1 MKRVT
6 ARKKFRRA
14 VAEFKQWVKRART
27 EPIRAIWATA
37 AAKLRGHYQYYGVT
51 DNHRGIVRFYEAVKR
66 LLVKWLSRR
75 SQRRRLNWEKFN
87 LMLKRHPLPVPRIH
101 VDLIRQRAFVSE

>member
-6 ARKKFRRA
+6 ARKKFRQA
-14 VAEFKQWVKRART
+14 VAKFKQWVKQART
-27 EPIRAIWATA
+27 EPIAEIWATA

-51 DNHRGIVRFYEAVKR
+51 DNYSRIVKFFEAVKR
-66 LLVKWLSRR
+66 LLTKWLRRR

-87 LMLKRHPLPVPRIH
+87 LMLLRHPLPKPRIR
-101 VDLIRQRAFVSE
+101 VDLIRQRA